1 MLHTI
6 LWVLGYFVV
15 GYFLHYFLVPL
26 IIATPKPA
34 IAGWISKNHWVNWL
48 DSWSELD
55 SYINADGTTR
65 THIPY
70 KHPVLQKLQI
80 PLQLLLWPID
90 LLLTFIYKFIP

>member
-6 LWVLGYFVV
+6 LWILGYFVV
-15 GYFLHYFLVPL
+15 GYFLHYFLVSL
-26 IIATPKPA
+26 IAPVPWPIQ
-34 IAGWISKNHWVNWL
+34 IGWLQKNLWVKWM

-55 SYINADGTTR
+55 SYTNADGTIR
-65 THIPY
+65 NHVHY
-70 KHPVLQKLQI
+70 KHPLLQKLQI

>member
-15 GYFLHYFLVPL
+15 GYFLHYFLVAL
-26 IIATPKPA
+26 IAPIPWP
-34 IAGWISKNHWVNWL
+34 IPIGWFQKNLWVKWM

-55 SYINADGTTR
+55 SYTNADGTIR
-65 THIPY
+65 NHVPY
-70 KHPVLQKLQI
+70 KHPLLQKLQI

-90 LLLTFIYKFIP
+90 LLLTFIYKFIT